1 MAPNEDSRMN
11 SSYSSVT
18 EWLMDLK
25 RGGDRGAQQ
34 LWERYYVEL
43 ISAAHRKLGRLPH
56 RAEDAEDVATMAFT
70 AFFRGVEQQ
79 RFPKLDD
86 RDDLWQVL
94 LMVAERRA
102 ADVVRRENAER
113 RGAGM
118 IRCEAELDQGVST
131 TGRAAGIDGVP
142 GPSPTPETI
151 DGLAAGI
158 RERWE
163 ALGDENLGRIALD
176 KLQGYTNLEIAERT
190 GIALRS
196 VERKLQLIKSILRH
210 DG

>member
-1 MAPNEDSRMN
+1 MAPTEDARVG

-18 EWLMDLK
+18 EWLVDLK

-56 RAEDAEDVATMAFT
+56 RAEDAEDVAAMAFT
-70 AFFRGVEQQ
+70 AFVQRVEKQ

-94 LMVAERRA
+94 LMLTERRA
-102 ADVVRRENAER
+102 ADLVRREKAQR
-113 RGAGM
+113 RGDGM
-118 IRCEAELDQGVST
+118 IRGEAVLNQGLST
-131 TGRAAGIDGVP
+131 SGPAGGMDGLP
-142 GPSPTPETI
+142 GPRLTPETI
-151 DGLAAGI
+151 DGLAAVI

-163 ALGDENLGRIALD
+163 AFQDETLERIALD
-176 KLQGYTNLEIAERT
+176 KLQGYTNAEIAERT

-196 VERKLQLIKSILRH
+196 VERKLQLIKSRLRK
-210 DG
+210 DV